1 MTTAPSSPATR
12 SSTAVTT
19 EATVSYNTTPPSTS
33 PNTTLFPPTN
43 TTTPQSSTLTRT
55 TALSTPNTTSSTAV
69 TIEATVNYTTTPPST
84 TPNNTLLPPT
94 NTTTPQSSTLTM
106 TTALSTPATTSST
119 AVTPEATVNYTTTP
133 PSTTPNTTLLPPTNT
148 TTPQSSTL
156 TMTTALSTP
165 ATTSS
170 TAVTPEATVNYTTT
184 PPSTTPNTTLLPP
197 TNTSTPQSS
206 TLTMTT
212 ALSTPATTSSTAV
225 TPEATVN
232 YTTTPPSTTPNTTLL
247 PPTNTTT
254 PQSSTLTRTTALSTP
269 ATTSSTAVTP
279 EATVN
284 YTTTPPSTTP
294 NTTLLPPT
302 NTSTPQS
309 STLTMTTALSTPATT
324 SSTAVTPEATVNYTT
339 TPPSTTPNTTL
350 LPPTNT
356 STPQSSTLTMTTALS
371 SPATTS
377 ITAVTTEA
385 TVNYT
390 TTPPSTTPNTTLLPP
405 TNTSTPQSSTL
416 TMTTALST
424 PATTSSTA
432 VTPEATVN
440 YTTTPPSTTPNT
452 TLLPPTNTSTPQS
465 STLTMTT
472 ALSSPATTSIT
483 AVTTEATVNYTTTP
497 PSTTP
502 NTTLLP
508 PTNTTTPQS
517 STLTMTTA
525 LSSPATT
532 SSIAVTT
539 EATVSYTTTPPST
552 SPYTTLLPPTNT
564 TTPQSSTLTMTTALS
579 TPATTSS
586 NVVTP
591 EATVN
596 YTTTPPSTTPYT
608 TLLPPTI
615 TTTPQ
620 VPLKCF
626 NGGMVQDGVCIC
638 PDEWSGDTC
647 SIANFCNKTQ
657 LEDFEFPQTVV
668 GWFAYSSQ
676 MCPPRTTNAGIS
688 RASARC
694 SYNNGNPKFDS
705 IEKIECELTLEN
717 IQANV
722 TVSLGAVEAQQLA
735 SSTQILTSRPE
746 QLTAS
751 NITSA
756 AQIVNTILSNSI
768 NITEGI
774 AEAAVTTISQL
785 LAADPQQFSEQSNA
799 TVGLTGT
806 LERFSVSQS
815 HNASLVVQPRLV
827 VQSTQVRS
835 DQTAGIQFS
844 ALSGTSNNFTTNRIQ
859 LEKNISEIGNPQIPS
874 DVQIFIRLPPERSQ
888 NVSVGFVLYEND
900 LLFRSKAFQPSLGTR
915 RMVISG
921 SLGNVKAEQVNLR
934 FTPMNVSN
942 KVLHDFA
949 CVSWD
954 YSLNDWS
961 TQGCSK
967 VNLSTGGL
975 QCRCNHTTNFA
986 VLMSFRA
993 DPKYAEALSLIS
1005 IVGCSL
1011 SIVGLI
1017 LTIIFQII
1025 TRNSRKSAPT
1035 ILLVSIC
1042 VCMTIFY
1049 FLFLFGMNNPNASLD
1064 RDIRASVE
1072 NTIPSSDLHQEPD
1085 KGPCTA
1091 LTALMQYFLLAT
1103 FTWNTLYA
1111 GHIFVLIRK
1120 TLSGPPRGFLAVS
1133 IAIGWG
1139 FPAVVVAITLGV
1151 TYRVDDPLGYRREE
1165 FCWLAALNQDEEFDF
1180 GKPFFW
1186 GFLLPVAIMLLL
1198 NAAVLIY
1205 FGISTC
1211 KKDPLLSST
1220 SSTSLKKLFMS
1231 SFSLGALLGLT
1242 WVLGYLV
1249 ISTTDPTLSNIFS
1262 ILFCVCNTTQGLQ
1275 IFILFT
1281 VRTANFRK
1289 MFLSITHSV
1298 SVPEI
1303 GLHRQMYVL
1312 QDLKKGSHELSRSAD
1327 TVQSDGT
1334 FSQTISYV

>member
-1 MTTAPSSPATR
+1 MGCSLMLVLLSALFNTAQTIPTTNPDYSTTILLFPFNYSSTVSLAPADTHSPQSTGTQPSVTTINISYPNPTSPSSTP
-12 SSTAVTT
+12 
-19 EATVSYNTTPPSTS
+19 VSAIFIFATTPPSR
-33 PNTTLFPPTN
+33 
-43 TTTPQSSTLTRT
+43 TLTMS
-55 TALSTPNTTSSTAV
+55 TALSTPATTSSTAV
-69 TIEATVNYTTTPPST
+69 TSEATVSYTTTPPST
-84 TPNNTLLPPT
+84 TPNTTLLPPT
-94 NTTTPQSSTLTM
+94 NTPTPQSSTLTMSTALSTPATTSSTAVTSEATVSYTTTPPSTTPNTTLLPPTNTPTPQSSTLTM

-119 AVTPEATVNYTTTP
+119 AVT
-133 PSTTPNTTLLPPTNT
+133 
-148 TTPQSSTL
+148 
-156 TMTTALSTP
+156 
-165 ATTSS
+165 
-170 TAVTPEATVNYTTT
+170 
-184 PPSTTPNTTLLPP
+184 
-197 TNTSTPQSS
+197 
-206 TLTMTT
+206 
-212 ALSTPATTSSTAV
+212 
-225 TPEATVN
+225 
-232 YTTTPPSTTPNTTLL
+232 
-247 PPTNTTT
+247 
-254 PQSSTLTRTTALSTP
+254 
-269 ATTSSTAVTP
+269 
-279 EATVN
+279 
-284 YTTTPPSTTP
+284 
-294 NTTLLPPT
+294 
-302 NTSTPQS
+302 
-309 STLTMTTALSTPATT
+309 
-324 SSTAVTPEATVNYTT
+324 
-339 TPPSTTPNTTL
+339 
-350 LPPTNT
+350 
-356 STPQSSTLTMTTALS
+356 
-371 SPATTS
+371 
-377 ITAVTTEA
+377 
-385 TVNYT
+385 
-390 TTPPSTTPNTTLLPP
+390 
-405 TNTSTPQSSTL
+405 
-416 TMTTALST
+416 
-424 PATTSSTA
+424 
-432 VTPEATVN
+432 
-440 YTTTPPSTTPNT
+440 
-452 TLLPPTNTSTPQS
+452 
-465 STLTMTT
+465 
-472 ALSSPATTSIT
+472 
-483 AVTTEATVNYTTTP
+483 
-497 PSTTP
+497 
-502 NTTLLP
+502 
-508 PTNTTTPQS
+508 
-517 STLTMTTA
+517 
-525 LSSPATT
+525 
-532 SSIAVTT
+532 T

-552 SPYTTLLPPTNT
+552 TPNT
-564 TTPQSSTLTMTTALS
+564 TIFPSTLATTPPSSTLTMTTALS
-579 TPATTSS
+579 TPSTTSS
-586 NVVTP
+586 
-591 EATVN
+591 
-596 YTTTPPSTTPYT
+596 TTTTNTTTSTSTTPNT
-608 TLLPPTI
+608 TLLPSSN

-626 NGGMVQDGVCIC
+626 KGGMVQDGVCIC

-676 MCPPRTTNAGIS
+676 MCLPGTTNSGIS

-785 LAADPQQFSEQSNA
+785 LTADPQQFPEQSNA
-799 TVGLTGT
+799 TVRLTGT

-815 HNASLVVQPRLV
+815 NNASLVVQPRLV

-859 LEKNISEIGNPQIPS
+859 LKRNVSEIEDTNIPS
-874 DVQIFIRLPPERSQ
+874 DVQIFIRLPPASLPERSKS
-888 NVSVGFVLYEND
+888 VRVGFVLYEND

-934 FTPMNVSN
+934 FMPMNVSD

-949 CVSWD
+949 CVFWD

-961 TQGCSK
+961 TKGCSK
-967 VNLSTGGL
+967 VSLPTGSL

-993 DPKYAEALSLIS
+993 DSRYAEALSLIS

-1011 SIVGLI
+1011 SIVGLL
-1017 LTIIFQII
+1017 LTTIFQII
-1025 TRNSRKSAPT
+1025 TRKSRKSAPT
-1035 ILLVSIC
+1035 VLLVSIC

-1064 RDIRASVE
+1064 RDIRASEE

-1111 GHIFVLIRK
+1111 GHIFLLIRK

-1139 FPAVVVAITLGV
+1139 FPAVVIAITLGV
-1151 TYRVDDPLGYRREE
+1151 SYRVDDPLGYRREE
-1165 FCWLAALNQDEEFDF
+1165 FCWLAALNRDEEFDF
-1180 GKPFFW
+1180 GKPLFW
-1186 GFLLPVAIMLLL
+1186 GFLLPVAIMLLF
-1198 NAAVLIY
+1198 NTAVLIY

-1249 ISTTDPTLSNIFS
+1249 ISTSDPTLSNIFS
-1262 ILFCVCNTTQGLQ
+1262 ILFCVCNTTQPTSGRCSCPSHIQYQL
-1275 IFILFT
+1275 L
-1281 VRTANFRK
+1281 R
-1289 MFLSITHSV
+1289 SV
-1298 SVPEI
+1298 SKDRSTSCRTSRKAHMICQKVQTQNCLP
-1303 GLHRQMYVL
+1303 
-1312 QDLKKGSHELSRSAD
+1312 ELSH
-1327 TVQSDGT
+1327 
-1334 FSQTISYV
+1334 